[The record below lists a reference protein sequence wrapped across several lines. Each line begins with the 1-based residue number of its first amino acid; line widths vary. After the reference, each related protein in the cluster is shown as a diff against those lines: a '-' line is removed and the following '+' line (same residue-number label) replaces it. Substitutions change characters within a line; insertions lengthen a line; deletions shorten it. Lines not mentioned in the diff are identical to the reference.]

1 MATES
6 GARPKKAGAFDIR
19 LIIALLIGVYGVILT
34 VLGIGFTSDA
44 ELQKAAG
51 VNINLWAGIG
61 MLVVA
66 ALFFTWAQVRPLVVP
81 AETEAEETTDTTP
94 AAGE

>member
-6 GARPKKAGAFDIR
+6 GARPRKAGAFDIR

-34 VLGIGFTSDA
+34 IMGAAITSDEEIA
-44 ELQKAAG
+44 KAAG

-61 MLVVA
+61 MLVVS
-66 ALFFTWAQVRPLVVP
+66 ALFIIWAKVRPLVVP
-81 AETEAEETTDTTP
+81 AEPESEDTP
-94 AAGE
+94 AAKAE

>member
-6 GARPKKAGAFDIR
+6 EARPHKAGAFDIR
-19 LIIALLIGVYGVILT
+19 LIIALLIGVYGIILT
-34 VLGIGFTSDA
+34 IMGIGFTSDEEIA
-44 ELQKAAG
+44 KAAG

-66 ALFFTWAQVRPLVVP
+66 ALFAIWAKVRPLVVP
-81 AETEAEETTDTTP
+81 AEPESDDTP
-94 AAGE
+94 AAAAE

>member
-34 VLGIGFTSDA
+34 IMGAAITSDEEIA
-44 ELQKAAG
+44 KAAG

-61 MLVVA
+61 MLVVS
-66 ALFFTWAQVRPLVVP
+66 ALFIIWAKVRPLVVP
-81 AETEAEETTDTTP
+81 AEPESEDTP
-94 AAGE
+94 AAKAE